1 MSQNDEQSPDEP
13 LGTETFEQGDE
24 ALDEES
30 RIDPDFLEDV
40 ERDPSLDP
48 TLLVDDLE
56 LEEAGATFDDPE
68 AMATLDGGIDDPDGV
83 GLRPEAGSGMRTTRA
98 GTSTPSDEGRS
109 PLCDGQTRSIPST
122 NR

>member
-24 ALDEES
+24 ALDEMS
-30 RIDPDFLEDV
+30 RLDPDFLEDV

-56 LEEAGATFDDPE
+56 LEEAGVTFDDPE
-68 AMATLDGGIDDPDGV
+68 SLATLDGGIDDPDGA
-83 GLRPEAGSGMRTTRA
+83 GRPQSGRPRRE
-98 GTSTPSDEGRS
+98 DEEGWDLDADLDS
-109 PLCDGQTRSIPST
+109 
-122 NR
+122 